1 MRVSD
6 RWVFFQS
13 RSTSLGHEIERNN
26 CVNLITRIED
36 MLNATE
42 LACVFR
48 PGKTKA
54 IFDEM
59 ESFIADRDTRALRI
73 SLKYLPFVHDVR
85 EIIAN
90 AAGRHALGLA
100 RSGKLGNRP
109 LLLFLDEA
117 HNFLNK
123 RLADEDTGYRL
134 DSFEQ
139 IAKEGRKV
147 SLNICIA
154 TQRPRDIPEGVLS
167 QIGTFIVHRLSNH
180 KDRVAVE
187 SASSEA
193 DRTVMAFVPALREG
207 QAVVIG
213 ADVPIPLAVQITK
226 PTQEPDSRGP
236 DYQTQWR

>member
-154 TQRPRDIPEGVLS
+154 T
-167 QIGTFIVHRLSNH
+167 
-180 KDRVAVE
+180 
-187 SASSEA
+187 
-193 DRTVMAFVPALREG
+193 
-207 QAVVIG
+207 
-213 ADVPIPLAVQITK
+213 
-226 PTQEPDSRGP
+226 
-236 DYQTQWR
+236 

>member
-117 HNFLNK
+117 HNFSTSAWPMKIPGIGWTPSNRSPKREERCRSTSALRRSARVTSPK
-123 RLADEDTGYRL
+123 ASSVRLAPS
-134 DSFEQ
+134 SF
-139 IAKEGRKV
+139 IA
-147 SLNICIA
+147 
-154 TQRPRDIPEGVLS
+154 
-167 QIGTFIVHRLSNH
+167 
-180 KDRVAVE
+180 
-187 SASSEA
+187 
-193 DRTVMAFVPALREG
+193 
-207 QAVVIG
+207 
-213 ADVPIPLAVQITK
+213 
-226 PTQEPDSRGP
+226 
-236 DYQTQWR
+236 